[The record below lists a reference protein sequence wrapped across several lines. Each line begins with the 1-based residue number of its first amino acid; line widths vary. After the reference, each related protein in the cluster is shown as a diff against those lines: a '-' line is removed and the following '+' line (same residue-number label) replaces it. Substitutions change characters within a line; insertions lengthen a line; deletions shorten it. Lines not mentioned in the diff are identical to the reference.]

1 MGTTPVVMEYIGCET
16 YRLLYLPEAKL
27 SAEKKKF
34 FFHCIL
40 LSHLHFVAN
49 FKNFILSSWT
59 YVFYLCCILL
69 HNIYVFSSVKLLIK
83 KFLSASVSPGLS
95 TNFL

>member
-1 MGTTPVVMEYIGCET
+1 MGTTPVIMEYIGCET

-27 SAEKKKF
+27 SAKKNF
-34 FFHCIL
+34 FFTCIL

-59 YVFYLCCILL
+59 LMYSTSVVNYYI
-69 HNIYVFSSVKLLIK
+69 IYVFSFVKLLIK
-83 KFLSASVSPGLS
+83 KFLSVSVSPGLS